1 MKPSDVTEL
10 EERIKAAGECLA
22 QLKTENFTE
31 EFLTIIHRPGWTSV
45 AESLFARHMLNA
57 VEQHAKALNQL
68 QQGLLEASRA
78 VGDHF
83 LPRPSV
89 PAKPVGAHF

>member
-10 EERIKAAGECLA
+10 EERIRATGECLA

-31 EFLTIIHRPGWTSV
+31 EFLQIIHRPGWTSV
-45 AESLFARHMLNA
+45 AESLFVRHMLNA
-57 VEQHAKALNQL
+57 VDQHAKALNQL

-78 VGDHF
+78 VGDNNDT
-83 LPRPSV
+83 RPSV
-89 PAKPVGAHF
+89 PPKPVGAHF

>member
-1 MKPSDVTEL
+1 M
-10 EERIKAAGECLA
+10 
-22 QLKTENFTE
+22 
-31 EFLTIIHRPGWTSV
+31 
-45 AESLFARHMLNA
+45 AESLFVRHILNA

-78 VGDHF
+78 VGDHTDA
-83 LPRPSV
+83 RASV

>member
-10 EERIKAAGECLA
+10 EERIRATSKSLD

-31 EFLTIIHRPGWTSV
+31 EFLQIIHRPGWTSV
-45 AESLFARHMLNA
+45 AESLFVRHILNA
-57 VEQHAKALNQL
+57 VDQHAKALNQL

-78 VGDHF
+78 VGDNNDT
-83 LPRPSV
+83 RPSV
-89 PAKPVGAHF
+89 PPKPVGAHF

>member
-1 MKPSDVTEL
+1 MNPSDVTEL
-10 EERIKAAGECLA
+10 EERIKSAGKSLA

-31 EFLTIIHRPGWTSV
+31 ELLKIIHGPGWTSV
-45 AESLFARHMLNA
+45 AESLFARHILNA

-78 VGDHF
+78 VGGHT

-89 PAKPVGAHF
+89 PAKPAGAHF

>member
-10 EERIKAAGECLA
+10 EERIKATGESLA
-22 QLKTENFTE
+22 QLKTETFTE
-31 EFLTIIHRPGWTSV
+31 ELLKIIHRPGWTSV
-45 AESLFARHMLNA
+45 AESLFARHMLSS

-78 VGDHF
+78 VGDHTDT
-83 LPRPSV
+83 RASA
-89 PAKPVGAHF
+89 PAKRVGAHF

>member
-10 EERIKAAGECLA
+10 EERIRATGKSLA
-22 QLKTENFTE
+22 QLKTENFTGE
-31 EFLTIIHRPGWTSV
+31 LLKIIHRPGWTSV
-45 AESLFARHMLNA
+45 AESLFVRHILNA

-78 VGDHF
+78 VGDHTDA
-83 LPRPSV
+83 RASV

>member
-10 EERIKAAGECLA
+10 EERIRATSKSLA

-31 EFLTIIHRPGWTSV
+31 EFLQIIHRPGWTSV
-45 AESLFARHMLNA
+45 AESLFVRHILSA

-78 VGDHF
+78 VGDNNDT
-83 LPRPSV
+83 RPSV
-89 PAKPVGAHF
+89 PLSP

>member
-1 MKPSDVTEL
+1 MKPFDVTEL
-10 EERIKAAGECLA
+10 EERIKATGKSLA
-22 QLKTENFTE
+22 ELKTENFTE
-31 EFLTIIHRPGWTSV
+31 EFIKIIHRPGWTSV
-45 AESLFARHMLNA
+45 AESLFACHMLSS

-78 VGDHF
+78 VGDHTDT
-83 LPRPSV
+83 RPSV